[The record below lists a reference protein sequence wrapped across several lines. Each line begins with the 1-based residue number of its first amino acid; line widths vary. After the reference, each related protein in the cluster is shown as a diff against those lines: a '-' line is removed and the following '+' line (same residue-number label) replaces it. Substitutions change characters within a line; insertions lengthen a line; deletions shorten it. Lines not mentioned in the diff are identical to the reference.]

1 MRAELIT
8 NVSHDLKTPLTSI
21 INYTD
26 LLSRCDIEDETA
38 KGYIEV
44 LSERSGRLKV
54 LIEDLV
60 EASKASS
67 GAINLNIEPLDLSE
81 LAKQT
86 AGEMQENFDRAQ
98 LEIKQVFP
106 ESPVIIKA
114 DGLRTCRILENLMG
128 NAAKYSAANSRVY
141 ITVSSDGENGVFEIK
156 NISRNELNISADE
169 LTERFVR
176 GDSSRTDGGNGLG
189 LSIARDLAVLQGG
202 SLGIEIDGDL
212 FKATV
217 KLPLGK

>member
-26 LLSRCDIEDETA
+26 LLGKCEIEDETA
-38 KGYIEV
+38 RGYVEV

-67 GAINLNIEPLDLSE
+67 GAIALNFENIDLRE

-86 AGEMQENFDRAQ
+86 AGEIQENFDKAQ
-98 LEIKQVFP
+98 LEIKQAFP
-106 ESPVIIKA
+106 DSPVIIKA

-128 NAAKYSAANSRVY
+128 NAAKYSATGSRVY
-141 ITVSSDGENGVFEIK
+141 VTVTDDGANGVQNRRRQRARPF
-156 NISRNELNISADE
+156 NSARSR
-169 LTERFVR
+169 
-176 GDSSRTDGGNGLG
+176 
-189 LSIARDLAVLQGG
+189 G
-202 SLGIEIDGDL
+202 SPGRC
-212 FKATV
+212 A
-217 KLPLGK
+217 